1 MIFCNNA
8 DSNRFFKVIR
18 NLPSIKVFL
27 FFAAL
32 LFILLTGCSS
42 PVSTRATAEEEYKA
56 QEKLTKLQQLVDE
69 EDYMTAKYVMS
80 DFRKDYSDT
89 NLYKKYS
96 KRINILAKQIN
107 KETRNVEY
115 DDKIRYL
122 YAPAR
127 PETKIWKE
135 YMSRA
140 ERIVSRNRSGTGIA
154 VLRVFFEDEN
164 LENPS
169 IRMGWGPYNYE
180 GGIYIFSPDGGYS
193 NTRGIQN
200 GDAVYVGSSF
210 WRYGMAEPND
220 KDASVSGNV
229 MIGGVYHYPI
239 MLKVEVEKGK
249 AVAFG
254 DVIVRTVPQEYRGNL
269 MVKVKAE
276 DGLELNDA
284 EVSLK
289 VYGFYSG
296 ITKPVKEGSCLFDS
310 IGPGKYNVEL
320 ANNNFF
326 ASPVKSAEVVSGK
339 TAEVTINAYRH
350 RLIEL
355 DWRFRRANEPNWSSG
370 RTTIKTRE
378 YWQPDNEWT
387 DVRYPVIELGDWIN
401 NSCQIRASNG
411 DLMYVGNN
419 EPFEEMAFPSAF
431 SSSYKGYP
439 VKEGD
444 VFAWRRN
451 EQREG
456 LLEALICVRKIT
468 PIGLPDDY
476 KSPVQ
481 KE

>member
-1 MIFCNNA
+1 
-8 DSNRFFKVIR
+8 
-18 NLPSIKVFL
+18 
-27 FFAAL
+27 
-32 LFILLTGCSS
+32 
-42 PVSTRATAEEEYKA
+42 
-56 QEKLTKLQQLVDE
+56 
-69 EDYMTAKYVMS
+69 MS
-80 DFRKDYSDT
+80 GFRKDYSHT

-96 KRINILAKQIN
+96 NRINTLAKQIN
-107 KETRNVEY
+107 KETRNVKY

-122 YAPAR
+122 YSP
-127 PETKIWKE
+127 PLMESKIWKE

-140 ERIVSRNRSGTGIA
+140 ERIISRNRSGTGIA

-169 IRMGWGPYNYE
+169 VRTGGENPYY
-180 GGIYIFSPDGGYS
+180 GGIFIFSPDGGFS
-193 NTRGIQN
+193 GTRGIQN

-229 MIGGVYHYPI
+229 MIGGIYHYPI
-239 MLKVEVEKGK
+239 MLKVEVQKGK
-249 AVAFG
+249 VVAFG

-276 DGLELNDA
+276 DDLKLNDA
-284 EVSLK
+284 DVSLK

-296 ITKPVKEGSCLFDS
+296 ITRPVKEDSCLFDS
-310 IGPGKYNVEL
+310 IGPGKYSVEM
-320 ANNNFF
+320 ATNNFF

-378 YWQPDNEWT
+378 YWQPDNEWP
-387 DVRYPVIELGDWIN
+387 DVRYPVIQLGDWIN
-401 NSCQIRASNG
+401 NSCQINASNG

-419 EPFEEMAFPSAF
+419 EPFEEMEFPSAF
-431 SSSYKGYP
+431 VSSSYKGFP
-439 VKEGD
+439 VKQGD
-444 VFAWRRN
+444 IFAWRSRDDPK
-451 EQREG
+451 RG
-456 LLEALICVRKIT
+456 LLEALIRIRKIT
-468 PIGLPDDY
+468 LIGLPD
-476 KSPVQ
+476 
-481 KE
+481 E